1 MSAPANPNEAIFF
14 VNCTKG
20 DGNFRQALAYYKDA
34 SNSTGQQPD
43 DFVYISPDGTIAKIF
58 VGRPQSKWPLP
69 LKSLPRRRK
78 FVILLHMLS
87 AILAYIFGP
96 GTDHAAGFSFNID
109 TQAFNAPAGT
119 QVGTSENHSNF
130 YPVFRNSGEF
140 IVVNNDGYTLNK
152 LFSAEHP
159 IKKPNEK

>member
-34 SNSTGQQPD
+34 NNSTGQQPD
-43 DFVYISPDGTIAKIF
+43 DFVYISPDGTVAKIF
-58 VGRPQSKWPLP
+58 VGRPQSKWLLP
-69 LKSLPRRRK
+69 LKAYLIEGNSSFFCTVLTP
-78 FVILLHMLS
+78 
-87 AILAYIFGP
+87 ILAYIFGS

-109 TQAFNAPAGT
+109 IQAFNAPAGT
-119 QVGTSENHSNF
+119 QVGTSENHFNF
-130 YPVFRNSGEF
+130 YPVFRSSGEF

-159 IKKPNEK
+159 IKKPNEG